1 MAEYIDLNIYGNG
14 IENNI
19 VTNPL
24 QLFFQEIEL
33 GIKTM
38 PGEIWGT
45 VDAINL
51 KKYLF
56 SQFVTMNQ
64 IKNEISSFIAYNCA
78 MASAFQY
85 TVDAEIINIDG
96 KDLIYIAVRV
106 PKGDNS
112 GDFVQKFLLGA

>member
-1 MAEYIDLNIYGNG
+1 MEYIDLNIYGTG

-19 VTNPL
+19 ITNPL
-24 QLFFQEIEL
+24 HLFFQEIEL
-33 GIKTM
+33 GIKMM
-38 PGEIWGT
+38 PGEMWGS

-56 SQFVTMNQ
+56 SRFVTMNQ
-64 IKNEISSFIAYNCA
+64 IKNEIASFIATNCA
-78 MASAFQY
+78 HASEFQY
-85 TVDAEIINIDG
+85 TVDAEIINIDN

-112 GDFVQKFLLGA
+112 GDFIQKFLLGA